1 MTPYIRLHPRDGVK
15 VYRTG
20 PCTGSLLHCHIG
32 LPGLELYTHTAS
44 GKGRYNQHSTLQYI
58 LYICLFMCVRIL
70 VQDPMPHFEAYHFM
84 TSSSFTWLL
93 GAMGTTS

>member
-1 MTPYIRLHPRDGVK
+1 MLVEIYIYIYVK

-44 GKGRYNQHSTLQYI
+44 GKGRYNQHSTL
-58 LYICLFMCVRIL
+58 
-70 VQDPMPHFEAYHFM
+70 HG
-84 TSSSFTWLL
+84 S
-93 GAMGTTS
+93 GAVIPTG